1 VMPDGEIKY
10 TQHSD
15 SRQNVSL
22 EGRIDSTE
30 QAEGQQKVRIVRP
43 HPDWY

>member
-1 VMPDGEIKY
+1 MPDGEIKY

-15 SRQNVSL
+15 PYENVSL
-22 EGRIDSTE
+22 QGRLPHETE
-30 QAEGQQKVRIVRP
+30 AEGQQNVRFVRP

>member
-1 VMPDGEIKY
+1 MPDGEIKY

-15 SRQNVSL
+15 PYRNVSL
-22 EGRIDSTE
+22 DGRLPNTE
-30 QAEGQQKVRIVRP
+30 KAEGQQKVRIVRP